1 MSGKVERCGYQVWHS
16 TDETGDAF
24 TFARH
29 LMLIKREGMCT
40 YIPKEIYLDMDDEAF
55 KFYMDRQFA
64 RALEAQRK
72 REWGSYDPL

>member
-40 YIPKEIYLDMDDEAF
+40 YIPKEIYLDMEVLHGSAV
-55 KFYMDRQFA
+55 RSGVGSS
-64 RALEAQRK
+64 AQERV
-72 REWGSYDPL
+72 G